1 MPSLSIG
8 NARTARRLRACDA
21 FDRRRDLELSPHSA
35 ALHPHPSLVRIR
47 GENGVGKSN
56 LYKSLSLLRDAAT
69 GRITRTIADEGGLN
83 SVCWSGLRKRG
94 EDGRLRLSARFDRLE
109 YSIEI
114 GFPGPLEAAF
124 SGEPMIKSES
134 IEATQGKRTV
144 RLMERKNSLVSV
156 RDESGT
162 WRSHKDAVLPSE
174 TALAGFAEVNE
185 CPEIGLVRS
194 AMLGWRFY
202 HDFRTDPASPIRK
215 PCLAIMTPSLS
226 ADGSDLAAAL
236 ATLYTIREDA
246 TDLQEAIEDAFPGAE
261 LRAWEQDGSCE
272 FDLQLADMPRPFK
285 AHELPDGTLKYIC
298 LLAVFMGYRL
308 PPFIALNE
316 PEASLHPSL
325 LAPLARLIVKAS
337 RRADVWIVTH
347 AEQLTEALRS
357 ESSVPLRRVIKQKGA
372 TAIEGLTIG
381 GEYRNEETD
390 EDES

>member
-21 FDRRRDLELSPHSA
+21 FDRRRDLELSLHSA

-185 CPEIGLVRS
+185 CPEIGLV
-194 AMLGWRFY
+194 
-202 HDFRTDPASPIRK
+202 
-215 PCLAIMTPSLS
+215 
-226 ADGSDLAAAL
+226 
-236 ATLYTIREDA
+236 
-246 TDLQEAIEDAFPGAE
+246 
-261 LRAWEQDGSCE
+261 
-272 FDLQLADMPRPFK
+272 
-285 AHELPDGTLKYIC
+285 
-298 LLAVFMGYRL
+298 
-308 PPFIALNE
+308 
-316 PEASLHPSL
+316 
-325 LAPLARLIVKAS
+325 
-337 RRADVWIVTH
+337 
-347 AEQLTEALRS
+347 
-357 ESSVPLRRVIKQKGA
+357 
-372 TAIEGLTIG
+372 
-381 GEYRNEETD
+381 
-390 EDES
+390 